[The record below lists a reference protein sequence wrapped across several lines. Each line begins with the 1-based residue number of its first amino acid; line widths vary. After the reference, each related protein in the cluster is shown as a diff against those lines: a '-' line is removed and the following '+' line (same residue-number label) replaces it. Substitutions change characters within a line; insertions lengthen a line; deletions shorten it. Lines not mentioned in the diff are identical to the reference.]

1 MNTKQG
7 NILLWSAIAVG
18 APRWAGAMLAA
29 DVGSISPG
37 LSQLLHVLNT
47 ISGLA
52 MGPLEVLAMAFMLD
66 SLRKQK
72 PTYRD
77 KVNFRW
83 WGVLGFSVGLLAL
96 TPAILAPYIVS
107 RINSTGISGVVTT
120 TGWQFAWS
128 IAVTLAPV
136 FIVGG
141 VAFAQAGI
149 IHVASDAISATQITQ
164 DRPVANYPRLCPV
177 AGCEYVASDR
187 FAFAAHMR
195 VHRTGSRPGGIRAPG
210 HENVIPGKVGQG

>member
-29 DVGSISPG
+29 DVGNIGNG

-72 PTYRD
+72 PTQKYRNTT

-83 WGVLGFSVGLLAL
+83 WGVLLFAIGLLAL

-107 RINSTGISGVVTT
+107 RINSTGISGVLTT
-120 TGWQFAWS
+120 SDVQFFWS

-141 VAFAQAGI
+141 VAFAQSGL
-149 IHVASDAISATQITQ
+149 VATATQKTQ
-164 DRPVANYPRLCPV
+164 AGNATNYPRPCPV
-177 AGCEYVASDR
+177 AGCDYVANDR
-187 FAFAAHMR
+187 FAWSAHSKKHKPSVR
-195 VHRTGSRPGGIRAPG
+195 SSPG
-210 HENVIPGKVGQG
+210 NGKTEASEIGGGEK